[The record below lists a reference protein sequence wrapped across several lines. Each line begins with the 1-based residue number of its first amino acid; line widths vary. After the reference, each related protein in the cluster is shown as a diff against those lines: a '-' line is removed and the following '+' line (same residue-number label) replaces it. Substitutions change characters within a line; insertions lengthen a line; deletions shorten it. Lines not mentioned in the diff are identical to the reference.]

1 MLGYLKYILPHWKIS
16 LCISSCNYSVEFL
29 FYKDCILFQDYKQ
42 KDFLNNVNKTKV
54 WHLKIEKKGNTAT
67 DRNTQREDNM
77 NNRGE
82 NVMWREGRDWSDAS
96 TN

>member
-42 KDFLNNVNKTKV
+42 KRLFLNNVNKTKV
-54 WHLKIEKKGNTAT
+54 WHLYQLLRVFIWLRSYTA
-67 DRNTQREDNM
+67 
-77 NNRGE
+77 
-82 NVMWREGRDWSDAS
+82 
-96 TN
+96 